1 MCTSSYR
8 PSAATRLRLCKCIP
22 KIDNLLDRAA
32 EFAKWQ
38 TEVIHYTSPDGKRL
52 LVVTASQ
59 TIYIVDTSP

>member
-1 MCTSSYR
+1 
-8 PSAATRLRLCKCIP
+8 
-22 KIDNLLDRAA
+22 LDRAA